1 MSSGRRPGEGRR
13 TAEWKGK
20 PLTHWDHS
28 TDFLVVGSGAGVV
41 GAVRARALGK
51 DVLVVEKTDLFGGST
66 CMSGGVMWLPR
77 NPLMRREGVPDSTE
91 DALRYFET
99 VVGDGVPTSSRA
111 RRLAYID
118 AGGEMVDFLES
129 EGMEFRRCEGYSDYY
144 SGVRGCEGGSARGRA
159 IEAKAFDKKR
169 LGSWQDRIRPGVS
182 DGLAVYTGEAAPMML
197 MRTRAGLAVLAR
209 VGLRTVLGRIRGQR
223 LVTNGAA
230 LTARLLRILLRRGAA
245 VWLES
250 ALTDLVVEDG
260 RVVGAVVHRDGRD
273 LRVQARDGVLLAA
286 GGFAR
291 DPEMRERYAD
301 GRPTSDR
308 WTSANPGDTGE
319 TIRIAMAHGAA
330 TDMLDEAWWMP
341 SWMMPDGTPSMC
353 LSERS
358 KPGSM
363 IVDAQGRR
371 YFNESVAYQE
381 AGQQM
386 YAHERESGGAVPS
399 WLVVD
404 SRHRGHY
411 VFGMAPPGRTPKEWI
426 TSGAMKRAD
435 TLEDLARQCG
445 IDADGLLKTAE
456 RFNRFAATGV
466 DEDFHRGEGD
476 HEKYYGDATHGPNPA
491 LGPVAKP
498 PFYAVALYPG
508 DLGTSGGIVCDEYA
522 RVLDTAGK
530 PIEGLYATGNCT
542 ASVMGRK
549 YLGAGASIAASAVF
563 GYVAANHACAQ
574 RRAP

>member
-1 MSSGRRPGEGRR
+1 MTG
-13 TAEWKGK
+13 
-20 PLTHWDHS
+20 WDHA

-51 DVLVVEKTDLFGGST
+51 DVLVVEKSELFGGST
-66 CMSGGVMWLPR
+66 CMSGGVMWLPH
-77 NPLMRREGVPDSTE
+77 NPLMRRESVPDSV
-91 DALRYFET
+91 DAALAYFDT
-99 VVGDGVPTSSRA
+99 VVGDAGPASSPA
-111 RRLAYID
+111 RRLAYINS
-118 AGGEMVDFLES
+118 GVEMVEFLES
-129 EGMEFRRCEGYSDYY
+129 EGLEFRRCEGYSDYY

-159 IEAKAFDKKR
+159 IEAKAFDRKR
-169 LGSWQDRIRPGVS
+169 LGPWQDSIRPGVS
-182 DGLAVYTGEAAPMML
+182 GGLTVYTGEAGPMML
-197 MRTRAGLAVLAR
+197 MRTRIGLAVLAR
-209 VGLRTVLGRIRGQR
+209 VGLRTALGRIRGQR

-230 LTARLLRILLRRGAA
+230 LTARLLQVLLRQGVD

-250 ALTDLVVEDG
+250 ALKDLVVQDG
-260 RVVGAVVHRDGRD
+260 RVIGAVLHQNGRD
-273 LRVQARDGVLLAA
+273 VRVRVREGVLLAA

-291 DPEMRERYAD
+291 DKEMRERHAG

-341 SWMMPDGTPSMC
+341 SWIMPDGTPTMC

-358 KPGSM
+358 KPGAV
-363 IVDAQGRR
+363 IVDAAGRR
-371 YFNESVAYQE
+371 YFNEAVAYQE
-381 AGQQM
+381 AGQRM
-386 YAHERESGGAVPS
+386 HAHEREFGGAIPS

-404 SRHRGHY
+404 SRHRTHY
-411 VFGMAPPGRTPKEWI
+411 PFGMSPPGRTPEEWI

-435 TLEDLARQCG
+435 SLEDLAGRCG
-445 IDADGLLKTAE
+445 IDAGGLLKTVE
-456 RFNRFAATGV
+456 RFNRFAAAGA

-476 HEKYYGDATHGPNPA
+476 HEKYYGDITHEPNPC
-491 LGPVAKP
+491 LGPVSKP

-508 DLGTSGGIVCDEYA
+508 DIGTSGGLLCDEFA
-522 RVLDTAGK
+522 RVLDTDGT
-530 PIEGLYATGNCT
+530 PIDGLYATGNCT

-563 GYVAANHACAQ
+563 GYVAANHAS
-574 RRAP
+574 R